1 MGEAIEVEEL
11 VDIAAA
17 EIAAEEVAE
26 EIAEEI
32 NELTKIGEAELI
44 EEEIDELTDI
54 AAAEIVAEELA
65 EEIDDELIGLEL
77 GSGEVTEEVE
87 QNNESNII
95 EDSDST
101 NDGEGSGGVPK
112 IDFGDIMEVV
122 LL

>member
-1 MGEAIEVEEL
+1 MGLGTEEAIEVEEL

-17 EIAAEEVAE
+17 EIVAE

-54 AAAEIVAEELA
+54 AAAEVVAEELA
-65 EEIDDELIGLEL
+65 EEIDDDLLGLEL

-87 QNNESNII
+87 HNNDSNII

-101 NDGEGSGGVPK
+101 NDGEGSGDVPK
-112 IDFGDIMEVV
+112 IDFGDIV
-122 LL
+122 